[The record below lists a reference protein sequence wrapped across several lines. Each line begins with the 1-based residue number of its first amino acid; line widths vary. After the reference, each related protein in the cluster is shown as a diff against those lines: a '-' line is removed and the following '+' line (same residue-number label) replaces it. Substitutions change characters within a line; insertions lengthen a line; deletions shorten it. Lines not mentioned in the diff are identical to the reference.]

1 MDITNDPLYKEATA
15 WKHKNQSLYDHIN
28 GLYVEVSFL
37 REKKEHTINIEGV
50 RAIDDQ
56 IMNLCKEIERSI
68 STMEYEIPM
77 TEVTNNG

>member
-1 MDITNDPLYKEATA
+1 MDITNDPLYKEVAA
-15 WKHKNQSLYDHIN
+15 WKDKNQSLYDYIN

-37 REKKEHTINIEGV
+37 REKRENTKNSEDV

-56 IMNLCKEIERSI
+56 IMSLCKEIERSI
-68 STMEYEIPM
+68 STMEYGIAM